1 MLVAAN
7 PLSHGFAKVA
17 RVGHRPSQM
26 STSPPQ
32 GADLRQSPWSPGNLA
47 ARATGLPKFV
57 AGAAVSAALF
67 HVLFV
72 AGVTIIKSSTNAL
85 FLSRADPTHLPLLYT
100 AVAVVVTLATTVL
113 ARLLV
118 TRPLRQLQREATV
131 GGALLVLSACL
142 AVQLGGASATAAAYV
157 IGEAT
162 ATCGS
167 VMFWSRIMDGF
178 TSRDQKRVVGLVG
191 GGGMLGA
198 AIGGVFVNVVVG
210 TTGVVVPMV
219 FAALLWVMAL
229 PLLRSVRARSAYG
242 ELEAADVNRHNPADE
257 HGSRGMSDALRYLL
271 ARGYPRV
278 VALLVVLLA
287 ATGAASDFVF
297 RAAAARNPSETDMAA
312 LFGMLN
318 AVVGVVVVV
327 LQVGLTAR
335 FLQRLGVFVFAAVV
349 PGLLLVLAGTHAV
362 FAQVNVEAAFF
373 VLLTLKGVEMA
384 GAYSLHP
391 AVVALLYNPMPPDV
405 RAQARTLIDGAIK
418 KSGAAVAGLG
428 LGLLA
433 VQGAVSV
440 WTVFVMAGLTL
451 LLLPVLRVQYVAALA
466 VRLKAP
472 RQKRRTLGI
481 DPADRT
487 TREALEKGLTSDDA
501 DDVLHVLEAL
511 GPRYVLQ
518 DALLLRLLEHHDERV
533 RTAALERVPARPD
546 HVLAARLL
554 HIAST
559 PGARR
564 PRAEAVRAL
573 ARVQPGRAAKVVLG
587 FLDDEEPGVVC
598 AALEVA
604 LRSHGDA
611 VARARLSAL
620 LEGLGGLSLP
630 WRRELARLL
639 GALHESR
646 YTKALSLM
654 IDDVDDTVRSL
665 AIDAAAKE
673 GDPSHVAP
681 LVRRLDD
688 RRTRAA
694 VAEALVRFG
703 DRAVS
708 ALSLA
713 LDDTALPLAV
723 RVHVPRL
730 LQRIGTESAA
740 HSLLFSNTKD
750 NAFLQSRIAEALA
763 AIVAAHPGISIDKK
777 RTDEAI
783 GRRLIGFA
791 AYDDA
796 LKDLHGGSDLQT
808 STVGHASPSRRED
821 GEDRIL
827 KTLRHVIDVRRRQNL
842 GIALDLLGLHRGQDQ
857 MARVRH
863 GLFDGGR
870 QPRLDAIELLDA
882 ALTADP
888 LREDFLSLLDVRDS
902 VRPAQRVHARAFQ
915 LTASKDPLI
924 RGVARVL
931 IRRLGAQGEATNP
944 GLPGAVELQG
954 EDMADDIVERLFI
967 LEDVDLFTGL
977 AFDDLLAIAAIASE
991 RTVDK
996 GELLY
1001 KEGDTGTD
1009 LFVIVSGVVEL
1020 TRQGLAVMTL
1030 RAGESAGQVSFL
1042 DKGPRPVTARVSDKS
1057 EARFL
1062 VVDREAF
1069 VDLMS
1074 DRTSLMHAFLD
1085 VLARRLRT
1093 LIDKTAG

>member
-1 MLVAAN
+1 MRTTPSHDAERR
-7 PLSHGFAKVA
+7 LSA
-17 RVGHRPSQM
+17 
-26 STSPPQ
+26 
-32 GADLRQSPWSPGNLA
+32 WSPA
-47 ARATGLPKFV
+47 AIVARATGLPRFV
-57 AGAAVSAALF
+57 AGAAVSATLF

-72 AGVTIIKSSTNAL
+72 GGVTIIKSSTNAL
-85 FLSRADPTHLPLLYT
+85 FLSRADPTRLPLLYA
-100 AVAVVVTLATTVL
+100 AVAVVVTLATTAL

-118 TRPLRQLQREATV
+118 TRPLRQLQIEATI
-131 GGALLVLSACL
+131 GGAVLVLAACV
-142 AVQLGGASATAAAYV
+142 AVQLGGPEATAAAYV

-167 VMFWSRIMDGF
+167 VMFWSRLMDGF
-178 TSRDQKRVVGLVG
+178 TSRDQKRVVGLVA
-191 GGGMLGA
+191 GGGMAGA
-198 AIGGVFVNVVVG
+198 ALGGLLVRLVVG
-210 TTGVVVPMV
+210 STGVVVLMA
-219 FAALLWVMAL
+219 FAAVLWIVAL
-229 PLLRSVRARSAYG
+229 PLLNSVRARSTQSEHDAHD
-242 ELEAADVNRHNPADE
+242 ANRKPAPA
-257 HGSRGMSDALRYLL
+257 HQQGSGGMSDALRYLL

-297 RAAAARNPSETDMAA
+297 RAAAARTASETDMAA

-335 FLQRLGVFVFAAVV
+335 FLQKLGVFVFAGVV
-349 PGLLLVLAGTHAV
+349 PALLLLFAGAHAV
-362 FAQVNVEAAFF
+362 FEHVDVEVAFF
-373 VLLTLKGVEMA
+373 LLVTLKGVEMA

-391 AVVALLYNPMPPDV
+391 AVVALLYNPMPPEV

-418 KSGAAVAGLG
+418 KTGAAVAGLV

-440 WTVFVMAGLTL
+440 WTVFVAAGLTL
-451 LLLPVLRVQYVAALA
+451 LLLPVLRMHYVDALA
-466 VRLKAP
+466 VRLSAP
-472 RQKRRTLGI
+472 RQKKVALGI
-481 DPADRT
+481 DPSDRT
-487 TREALEKGLTSDDA
+487 TRHALEKGLASDDA
-501 DDVLHVLEAL
+501 DDVLHALEAL
-511 GPRYVLQ
+511 GPHYVLQ
-518 DALLLRLLEHHDERV
+518 DALLLRLLEHNNERV
-533 RTAALERVPARPD
+533 RTAALARVPARPD
-546 HVLAARLL
+546 RVLAARLL
-554 HIAST
+554 VIALT

-573 ARVQPGRAAKVVLG
+573 ARVQPGRAADVVLG

-604 LRSHGDA
+604 LRSREDK
-611 VARARLSAL
+611 VARARLDQLVDGAPS
-620 LEGLGGLSLP
+620 LSLA

-639 GALHESR
+639 GALSESR
-646 YTKALSLM
+646 YTPALALL
-654 IDDVDDTVRSL
+654 IDDVDDTVRTL

-673 GDPSHVAP
+673 GDPAHVP
-681 LVRRLDD
+681 HLVRRLDD

-703 DRAVS
+703 DRAVA
-708 ALSLA
+708 ALSAA
-713 LDDTALPLAV
+713 LDDTSLPLGV

-730 LQRIGTESAA
+730 LQRVGSESAA
-740 HSLLFSNTKD
+740 HALLFSNTKD
-750 NAFLQSRIAEALA
+750 NAFLQSRIASALS
-763 AIVAAHPGISIDKK
+763 AIVAAKPGINVDKK

-783 GRRLIGFA
+783 GRRLIGYA

-796 LKDLHGGSDLQT
+796 LKDLMAGGHTPVERAARSGDDDDDER
-808 STVGHASPSRRED
+808 A
-821 GEDRIL
+821 L
-827 KTLRHVIDVRRRQNL
+827 KTLCHVIDVRRRQNL
-842 GIALDLLGLHRGQDQ
+842 GIALDLLGLHRGQDK
-857 MARVRH
+857 MARVRQ
-863 GLFDGGR
+863 GLFDGGK

-888 LREDFLSLLDVRDS
+888 LRADFLSLLDVSDS
-902 VRPAQRVHARAFQ
+902 ERSPARVHARAFQ

-924 RGVARVL
+924 RGVARVV
-931 IRRLGAQGEATNP
+931 IRRLGDEGEATNP

-954 EDMADDIVERLFI
+954 EDMADDLVERLFI

-991 RTVDK
+991 RTVER

-1001 KEGDTGTD
+1001 KEGDGGTE
-1009 LFVIVSGVVEL
+1009 LFVIVDGSVEL
-1020 TRQGLAVMTL
+1020 TRQGTAVMTL

-1042 DKGPRPVTARVSDKS
+1042 DRGPRPVTARVSEKGA
-1057 EARFL
+1057 ARFL
-1062 VVDREAF
+1062 VVEREAF

-1085 VLARRLRT
+1085 VLASRLRT
-1093 LIDKTAG
+1093 LIEKTAG